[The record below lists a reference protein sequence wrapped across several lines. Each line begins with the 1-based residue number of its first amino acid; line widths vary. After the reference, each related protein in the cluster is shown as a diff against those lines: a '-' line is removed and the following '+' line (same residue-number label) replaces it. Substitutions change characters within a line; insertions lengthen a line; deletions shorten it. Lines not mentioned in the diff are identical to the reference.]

1 MGGSAR
7 LQVLHTHPP
16 ERTPS
21 YTCTININTHSQLHK
36 LLSLSPL
43 TSQNPMYT
51 STTKLSHRQTHSTRP
66 STLCSDQSHR
76 KGFSPLI
83 HLHTHLRDCLFIC
96 FRMPSF
102 SRSVRFQPQRR
113 SPQREFR
120 EFPSSLWCCQSV
132 RQPVTQNQRV
142 YREEV
147 LTAAEVRSLSSKSAR
162 QCAHI

>member
-1 MGGSAR
+1 MGGSAS

-51 STTKLSHRQTHSTRP
+51 STRKLSHRQTHSTRP

-76 KGFSPLI
+76 KGFSPPI
-83 HLHTHLRDCLFIC
+83 HLHTHLRDSLFIC
-96 FRMPSF
+96 FRVLSF
-102 SRSVRFQPQRR
+102 SQVCQVSTPTSFPSARVQGISFQPLVLSVSQTASDPEPKGLQRG
-113 SPQREFR
+113 
-120 EFPSSLWCCQSV
+120 SV
-132 RQPVTQNQRV
+132 DC
-142 YREEV
+142 
-147 LTAAEVRSLSSKSAR
+147 S
-162 QCAHI
+162 